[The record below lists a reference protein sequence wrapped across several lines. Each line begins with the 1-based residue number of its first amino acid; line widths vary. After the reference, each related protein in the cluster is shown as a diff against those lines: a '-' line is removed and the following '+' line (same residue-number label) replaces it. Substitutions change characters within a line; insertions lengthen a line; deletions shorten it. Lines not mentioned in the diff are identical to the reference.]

1 MNKDPNMAESSSKEC
16 KIPEE
21 LKKFTRA
28 VLLSKIGGVP
38 LEKFGSDFKKLAGY
52 PLHFKEL
59 GFSTLRL
66 FLEAM
71 PDAVRFEYSDEA
83 SKWML
88 YGIGDPNTYMSSAAK
103 KAQYSRPGDGTKDN
117 NNRKRNRKKSGKPD
131 KGDNHNTSNGDRSQR
146 PASRMGV
153 DDERKEDGEL
163 RIPMSQRGFYSVCVY
178 YKNTLGE
185 RRYQIMQEI
194 VELFATQ
201 GDVVEKSCLKNLM
214 FFRFLSEDEAIS
226 VVKLYNGRCLSDGT
240 QIRVQPATEKLAS
253 NNKKPEPSHGKPS
266 LHEQRKLQG
275 DLIHQHLQNNEH
287 IRAEQQMFQQ
297 HSGAWLPDQFMSPY
311 IGMQD
316 AYTGMHGGPFLQGH
330 PHMNND
336 NLERRANP
344 AQELCVLHL
353 NRSITVEDLMTHFW
367 PFNPLFARMRSKT
380 DGNDRKFFAFVAF
393 GCIADAHNAEAAL
406 QGSKIKGCRIS
417 LEVAKTKRQT
427 DRSAGGDATLQQDK
441 NSNNVKPSRETTES
455 RDQRHSSLSDVESVD
470 SISAEVEVND
480 DPNSPSYMDSTLPV
494 IDDSP
499 YTANKT
505 SRSDDTMS
513 SGGSEDS
520 SVTSQQGGVPFGRGR
535 GSLLGYLSPSPGR
548 GLALLSTGT
557 EKKKPRP
564 SLADLADR
572 LHEL

>member
-1 MNKDPNMAESSSKEC
+1 MAESSSKEC

-38 LEKFGSDFKKLAGY
+38 LEKFSSDFKNLAGY
-52 PLHFKEL
+52 PLHFEEL
-59 GFSTLRL
+59 GFSTLRSL
-66 FLEAM
+66 LEAM
-71 PDAVRFEYSDEA
+71 PDAVRFEYSNEA

-103 KAQYSRPGDGTKDN
+103 KAQYSKPGDGTKDN
-117 NNRKRNRKKSGKPD
+117 NNRKRNRRKSGKPN
-131 KGDNHNTSNGDRSQR
+131 KGDNHNNNDRSQR
-146 PASRMGV
+146 PASRMGE
-153 DDERKEDGEL
+153 DIKRKEDGEL
-163 RIPMSQRGFYSVCVY
+163 RIPRSNRGFYSVCVY
-178 YKNTLGE
+178 YNNTLGE
-185 RRYQIMQEI
+185 KKTQIIQEI

-201 GDVVEKSCLKNLM
+201 GDVVENSCVKNLM
-214 FFRFLSEDEAIS
+214 FFRFLTEDEAIS
-226 VVKLYNGRCLSDGT
+226 VIKLYNGRCLSDGT
-240 QIRVQPATEKLAS
+240 QIRVQPASERLTS

-275 DLIHQHLQNNEH
+275 DLIHQHLQHNEP
-287 IRAEQQMFQQ
+287 ILTEQQMFQQ
-297 HSGAWLPDQFMSPY
+297 QSGPWPSEAYAYMSPY
-311 IGMQD
+311 IGMQE
-316 AYTGMHGGPFLQGH
+316 AYARMHGGPFLQGH

-336 NLERRANP
+336 NFERRVNP
-344 AQELCVLHL
+344 AQELCVRHL
-353 NRSITVEDLMTHFW
+353 NRSITVEDIMSHFW

-380 DGNDRKFFAFVAF
+380 DGNDRKYFAFVAF
-393 GCIADAHNAEAAL
+393 GCIADAHNAEVGL
-406 QGSKIKGCRIS
+406 QGSRIKGCRIS
-417 LEVAKTKRQT
+417 LEIAKTKRHT
-427 DRSAGGDATLQQDK
+427 DSLADGDATLRQDK
-441 NSNNVKPSRETTES
+441 NSNNVKPTES
-455 RDQRHSSLSDVESVD
+455 RDQRDSSLSDVESVD

-480 DPNSPSYMDSTLPV
+480 DPNTPSYMDSKIPI

-535 GSLLGYLSPSPGR
+535 GSLPGYMSPSPGR
-548 GLALLSTGT
+548 GLALLSSKGT